1 MAFDYMRQCAQVS
14 YSLYHVMIHW
24 CSCVLQS
31 VALFAYESEEIGGG
45 GKRRYLV
52 ATYLTFVNRYL

>member
-1 MAFDYMRQCAQVS
+1 MAFDYIRQCAQVS
-14 YSLYHVMIHW
+14 VSRDDKWVKL
-24 CSCVLQS
+24 SAFQN

-52 ATYLTFVNRYL
+52 ATYLTFVTRYL